1 MRKKALLQFS
11 LAMFLVGLM
20 LGGQKV
26 IIERKMQPQEK
37 QETYSMFC
45 ETQGQRIIVTIDP
58 EDIIPLDEYVY
69 EYELDEYIYEYE
81 EEEEEEEITSPE
93 WDDDTI
99 PVLSSEWVE
108 MVVEATAYTAGYEST
123 GKHPGHPA
131 YGITKSGTTV
141 KEGRTI
147 ATDPEVIPLGSE
159 VLIPCLSD
167 NVYIAED
174 IGGAIKGNKIDIY
187 MENLQDAKEWGRRTI
202 TIYVRRA
209 GDDVH

>member
-26 IIERKMQPQEK
+26 IIERKMQSQEK

-58 EDIIPLDEYVY
+58 EDIIPLDEY
-69 EYELDEYIYEYE
+69 IYEYE
-81 EEEEEEEITSPE
+81 EEGEEEITFPE

-123 GKHPGHPA
+123 GKRPGHPA

>member
-1 MRKKALLQFS
+1 VRKKALLQFS

-26 IIERKMQPQEK
+26 IIERKMQSQEK

-45 ETQGQRIIVTIDP
+45 ETQGQRIIVTIEP
-58 EDIIPLDEYVY
+58 KDIIP
-69 EYELDEYIYEYE
+69 LDEYIYEYE
-81 EEEEEEEITSPE
+81 EEGGEEITFPE

-99 PVLSSEWVE
+99 PVLSSEWEE
-108 MVVEATAYTAGYEST
+108 MAVEATAYTAGYEST
-123 GKHPGHPA
+123 GKKPGHPA

-147 ATDPEVIPLGSE
+147 ATDPKVIPLGSE

-187 MENLQDAKEWGRRTI
+187 MENLQDAKEWGRQTI

-209 GDDVH
+209 GNDVY

>member
-1 MRKKALLQFS
+1 MCKKALLQFS
-11 LAMFLVGLM
+11 LAMFLVGVM

-26 IIERKMQPQEK
+26 IIESKMQSQEK

-45 ETQGQRIIVTIDP
+45 ETQGQRIIVTIEP
-58 EDIIPLDEYVY
+58 KDIIP
-69 EYELDEYIYEYE
+69 LDEYIYEYE
-81 EEEEEEEITSPE
+81 EEEEGEEITFPE

-99 PVLSSEWVE
+99 SVLSSEWEE
-108 MVVEATAYTAGYEST
+108 MAVEATAYTAGYEST
-123 GKHPGHPA
+123 GKKPGHPA

-147 ATDPEVIPLGSE
+147 ATDPKVIPLGSE

-187 MENLQDAKEWGRRTI
+187 MENLQDAKNWGRQKI

-209 GDDVH
+209 GDVY

>member
-26 IIERKMQPQEK
+26 IIERKMQSQEK

-45 ETQGQRIIVTIDP
+45 ETQGQRIIVTIEP
-58 EDIIPLDEYVY
+58 EDIIP
-69 EYELDEYIYEYE
+69 LDEYIYEYE
-81 EEEEEEEITSPE
+81 EEEEEEITFPE

-123 GKHPGHPA
+123 GKNPGHPA

-209 GDDVH
+209 GDDVY

>member
-1 MRKKALLQFS
+1 MCKKALLQFS
-11 LAMFLVGLM
+11 LAMFLVGVM

-26 IIERKMQPQEK
+26 IIESKMQSQEK

-45 ETQGQRIIVTIDP
+45 ETQGQRIIVTIEP
-58 EDIIPLDEYVY
+58 KDIIP
-69 EYELDEYIYEYE
+69 LDEYIYEYE
-81 EEEEEEEITSPE
+81 EEEEGEEITFPE

-99 PVLSSEWVE
+99 SVLSSEWEE
-108 MVVEATAYTAGYEST
+108 MAVEATAYTAGYEST
-123 GKHPGHPA
+123 GKNPGHPA

-147 ATDPEVIPLGSE
+147 ATDPKVIPLGSE

-187 MENLQDAKEWGRRTI
+187 MENLQDAKNWGRQKI

-209 GDDVH
+209 GDVY

>member
-1 MRKKALLQFS
+1 VRKKALLQFS

-69 EYELDEYIYEYE
+69 EYEE
-81 EEEEEEEITSPE
+81 EEGEEEITSPE

-123 GKHPGHPA
+123 GKRPGHPA

-147 ATDPEVIPLGSE
+147 ATDPKVIPLGSE

-209 GDDVH
+209 GDVY